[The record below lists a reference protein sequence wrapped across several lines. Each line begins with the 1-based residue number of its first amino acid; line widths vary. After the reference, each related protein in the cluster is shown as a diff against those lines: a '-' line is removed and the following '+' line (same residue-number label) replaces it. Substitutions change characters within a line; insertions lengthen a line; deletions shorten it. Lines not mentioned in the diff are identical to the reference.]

1 MNCRFL
7 ISTVLGALAAGST
20 LNAWDYS
27 GHRMVNQLAL
37 RALPAEFPGFV
48 REAANME
55 RIAFLSGEPDRW
67 RNTPDLIMKQSGGSW
82 TDHFCDIEQ
91 IPAAGMALDK
101 VPSFRFDF
109 AVQFAAGRAAHPEN
123 FKPIDPAKNA
133 DHTAEWPGFAPWAIA
148 EHFARLRSGFG
159 YLKVFEELGTPEEIA
174 NAKANIVYVMGVM
187 GHYVGDCAQPLHT
200 TIHHNGWVGANPN
213 GYATASGIHS
223 WIDGGFI
230 GKAGVTLA
238 ELTPKLKPAQ
248 PIPLAARP
256 DGREPLF
263 VAVMDYLI
271 ASQKLVEPL
280 YAMDKEGKFR
290 IENGAAPTAEGREF
304 ITGRLL
310 TGGEML
316 GAIWVTAWKN
326 AVPDTYLRAQ
336 LVKRQEAAARAAAPA
351 TK

>member
-1 MNCRFL
+1 
-7 ISTVLGALAAGST
+7 
-20 LNAWDYS
+20 
-27 GHRMVNQLAL
+27 
-37 RALPAEFPGFV
+37 
-48 REAANME
+48 
-55 RIAFLSGEPDRW
+55 
-67 RNTPDLIMKQSGGSW
+67 
-82 TDHFCDIEQ
+82 
-91 IPAAGMALDK
+91 
-101 VPSFRFDF
+101 
-109 AVQFAAGRAAHPEN
+109 
-123 FKPIDPAKNA
+123 
-133 DHTAEWPGFAPWAIA
+133 
-148 EHFARLRSGFG
+148 
-159 YLKVFEELGTPEEIA
+159 
-174 NAKANIVYVMGVM
+174 M

-213 GYATASGIHS
+213 GYTTASGIHS

-230 GKAGVTLA
+230 GKAGVSLA

-271 ASQKLVEPL
+271 ASQKLVDPL
-280 YAMDKEGKFR
+280 YAMDKAGKFR

-304 ITGRLL
+304 ISGRLL

-326 AVPDTYLRAQ
+326 AVPDTYLRTQ